1 MWGSVLA
8 VVLVVAGAGCSDDG
22 DDKADDPPTTTES
35 EAATEGDAGDGSTT
49 TEPSVGLCPYITTEA
64 VSEALAQ
71 PVELL
76 EGSDLVC
83 DFSVGEATSIQLTVI
98 GGDLDTNAFY
108 DDAVGRCAEGTSVE
122 VEAGDRAF
130 ACVAV
135 GPAAARQDGDV
146 VTSFLTTG
154 LEDETAGRDA
164 LAALLPQVTLAE

>member
-1 MWGSVLA
+1 MWGPVLA

-22 DDKADDPPTTTES
+22 DGEADDPPTTTEA
-35 EAATEGDAGDGSTT
+35 EAETETGADGSTT
-49 TEPSVGLCPYITTEA
+49 TAPTVGLCPYITTEE

-76 EGSDLVC
+76 EGSELVC
-83 DFSVGEATSIQLTVI
+83 DFTAGGTTSIQLTVI
-98 GGDLDTNAFY
+98 EGQVDTNAFY

-122 VEAGDRAF
+122 VDAGDRAF

-135 GPAAARQDGDV
+135 GPAAARQDGEV

-164 LAALLPQVTLAE
+164 LAALLPLVTLPE